1 MPSHFSGQR
10 RVSEIP
16 HQLLM
21 VGAPA
26 ALSLSFLKAWSS
38 ASIPPLEGKLTWNSA
53 FQWLYPEAEPVRAAV
68 HTGLEALAVTLSHSL
83 LPEATWVLE
92 VERVQSPGTARESAV
107 SLWIR
112 DRPQLWE
119 EKRKEEKV
127 QGSDQ
132 ITKLLGLCL
141 SRRRVSPNKGAF
153 HLVKLKMLWI
163 EMGVRRL
170 WVWKEWESPKGKE
183 DTTVWTLLRK
193 RDPAQLRECPSLDAD

>member
-1 MPSHFSGQR
+1 MPSHFSGQL

-21 VGAPA
+21 RGAPA
-26 ALSLSFLKAWSS
+26 ALPLSFLKAWSS
-38 ASIPPLEGKLTWNSA
+38 ASIPLLKGKLSGNST
-53 FQWLYPEAEPVRAAV
+53 FQQLYPELGPVRAAV

-92 VERVQSPGTARESAV
+92 VEWVQSPVSARESAV

-112 DRPQLWE
+112 DRPQLGE

-132 ITKLLGLCL
+132 ITKLLSLCL
-141 SRRRVSPNKGAF
+141 PRRRVSHNKGAF
-153 HLVKLKMLWI
+153 HLVKVKTLRV

-183 DTTVWTLLRK
+183 GTAVWMLLRK
-193 RDPAQLRECPSLDAD
+193 RPCTAERVPVFG